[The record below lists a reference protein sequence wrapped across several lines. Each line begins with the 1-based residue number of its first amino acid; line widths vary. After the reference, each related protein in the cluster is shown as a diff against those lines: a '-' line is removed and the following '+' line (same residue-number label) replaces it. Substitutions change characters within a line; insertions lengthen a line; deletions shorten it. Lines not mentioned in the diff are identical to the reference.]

1 MKTYLVTGAAGF
13 IGSNYLKYILNNYKN
28 DDIRVIVVDVLT
40 YAGNLGTIANEIKDE
55 RVKFEK
61 VDIRDQREIA
71 RIFSENEVDFVVNF
85 AAESHV
91 DRSIENPQIFL
102 ETNIL
107 GTQNLLENAK
117 KAWTIAKDENGY
129 PVYKDGV
136 KYLQV
141 STDEVYGSLS
151 KDYDTAIDLVI
162 DDDKVKK
169 VVKNRTNLKTYG
181 KNFFTEKTALDPRSP
196 YSASKASADHIVIAY
211 GETYKMPIN
220 ITRCSNNYGPYHFPE
235 KLIPLMIKNVL
246 EGKKLPVYGKGDNVR
261 DWLYVEDHCKGI
273 DLVLRNADIYEIYNI
288 GGFNE
293 EQNINIVKL
302 VIDILKEEIEN
313 SDEYKKVLKTD
324 LQNINYDLITYVQDR
339 LGHDMRYAIDPSKI
353 ARDLGWYPET
363 DFETGIR
370 KTVKWYLE
378 HQDWVNEVVSGDYQ
392 KYYEEMY
399 GNK

>member
-13 IGSNYLKYILNNYKN
+13 IGANYLKYILNKYKN
-28 DDIRVIVVDVLT
+28 DEIKVIVVDVLT
-40 YAGNLGTIANEIKDE
+40 YAGNLGTIAEEIKDE

-61 VDIRDQREIA
+61 VDIRDQKEIA
-71 RIFSENEVDFVVNF
+71 RIFSENEIDFVVNF

-117 KAWTIAKDENGY
+117 KAWTVSKDGNGY
-129 PVYKDGV
+129 PVYREGV

-162 DDDKVKK
+162 DDEEVKK

-181 KNFFTEKTALDPRSP
+181 KNFFTEKTSLDPRSP

-313 SDEYKKVLKTD
+313 NDEYKKVLKTD

-353 ARDLGWYPET
+353 ARDLEWYPET

>member
-13 IGSNYLKYILNNYKN
+13 IGSNYLKYILNKYKN
-28 DDIRVIVVDVLT
+28 DEIRVIVVDVLT

-117 KAWTIAKDENGY
+117 KVWTIAKDENGY

-162 DDDKVKK
+162 DDEEVKK

-181 KNFFTEKTALDPRSP
+181 KKFFTEKTALDPRSP

-273 DLVLRNADIYEIYNI
+273 NLVLRNAVIYEIYNI

-302 VIDILKEEIEN
+302 VIDILREEIEN
-313 SDEYKKVLKTD
+313 NDEYKKVLKTD